1 MSFYFVLVGGW
12 VLNIRHFLAV
22 AVLVGFAAS
31 AQAQETVR
39 IAVSVRNVV
48 LMPFYF
54 AQDKGYFEKE
64 GLRAE
69 IIQMRSNLQVAGVA
83 SGELDFMSGVGTA
96 VDAIRKGAPLKVMAV
111 LYRAPLFSLVGGS
124 AVRSPKDLEG
134 KKVGVSRIGS
144 ESHNAAVWML
154 SRNDADMRK
163 VTFIQ
168 TGSTIVSMIGL
179 QQQSLDASVL
189 SPPFTGEM
197 VVKGFKVL
205 AKTSDVAE
213 SPFNGMITSQ
223 ERLRQHRGRIQKSI
237 KALLGAYRQI
247 RQDQAGSI
255 DYIRSSFKVSE
266 RIAENSYNEIREVML
281 DDMIMPEARLKAA
294 LEGPYVRSETDKPLR
309 IEEIVDYSVL
319 RSLK

>member
-1 MSFYFVLVGGW
+1 VRTLSSFLILVA
-12 VLNIRHFLAV
+12 LLC
-22 AVLVGFAAS
+22 S
-31 AQAQETVR
+31 ATPSRAQDAVR

-48 LMPFYF
+48 LMPYYF
-54 AQDKGYFEKE
+54 AKDKGYFDRE

-96 VDAIRKGAPLKVMAV
+96 IDAVRKGASLKVIAV
-111 LYRAPLFSLVGGS
+111 LYRAPLFSLLSGS
-124 AVRSPKDLEG
+124 AIKTPKDLLG

-154 SRNDADMRK
+154 TQNGVDVRK

-179 QQQSLDASVL
+179 QQNSLDASIL

-197 VVKGFKVL
+197 VVQGFKVL

-213 SPFNGMITSQ
+213 SPFNGMATSVDKLRSRP
-223 ERLRQHRGRIQKSI
+223 ERIRKSL
-237 KALLGAYRQI
+237 KALLESFRRI
-247 RQDQAGSI
+247 KQDRSGTV
-255 DYIRSSFKVSE
+255 DYIRQSFKVSE

-281 DDMIMPEARLKAA
+281 DDMIMPEERLQKA
-294 LEGPYVRSETDKPLR
+294 LEGPYSRSEGEKSLS
-309 IEEIVDYSVL
+309 INEVVDYSIL
-319 RSLK
+319 RSLR

>member
-1 MSFYFVLVGGW
+1 MRTFRYFWIIGSLLW
-12 VLNIRHFLAV
+12 LATP
-22 AVLVGFAAS
+22 AL
-31 AQAQETVR
+31 AQETVR

-48 LMPFYF
+48 LMPYYY
-54 AQDKGYFEKE
+54 AKDKGFFDKE

-69 IIQMRSNLQVAGVA
+69 IIQIRSNLQVAGVA

-96 VDAIRKGAPLKVMAV
+96 FEAMRKGAALRVVAV
-111 LYRAPLFSLVGGS
+111 LYRAPLFSLVGGPS
-124 AVRSPKDLEG
+124 IKAAKDLAG

-154 SRNDADMRK
+154 TQNGVDTRK

-179 QQQSLDASVL
+179 QQNSLDASVL

-197 VVKGFKVL
+197 VVQGFKVL

-213 SPFNGMITSQ
+213 SPFNGMATSQ
-223 ERLRQHRGRIQKSI
+223 EKLRSRPERMRKSI
-237 KALLGAYRQI
+237 KALLESFRRI
-247 RQDQAGSI
+247 KQDRPGSI
-255 DYIRSSFKVSE
+255 DYIRQSFKVNE

-281 DDMIMPEARLKAA
+281 DDMIMPEERLKKA
-294 LEGPYVRSETDKPLR
+294 LDGPYSRTEGEKSLS
-309 IEEIVDYSVL
+309 INEIVDYSIL
-319 RSLK
+319 RSLR

>member
-1 MSFYFVLVGGW
+1 M
-12 VLNIRHFLAV
+12 LAS
-22 AVLVGFAAS
+22 LFCLAS
-31 AQAQETVR
+31 PALAQDTVR

-48 LMPFYF
+48 LMPYYY
-54 AQDKGYFEKE
+54 AKDKGFFDKE

-69 IIQMRSNLQVAGVA
+69 IIQIRSNLQVAGVA

-96 VDAIRKGAPLKVMAV
+96 FEAMRKGAPLKVVAV
-111 LYRAPLFSLVGGS
+111 LYRAPLFSLVGGP
-124 AVRSPKDLEG
+124 AIKAAKDLAG

-154 SRNDADMRK
+154 TQSGVDTRK

-179 QQQSLDASVL
+179 QQNSLDASVL

-197 VVKGFKVL
+197 VVQGFKVL

-213 SPFNGMITSQ
+213 SPFNGMATSQ
-223 ERLRQHRGRIQKSI
+223 EKLRSRPERIRKSI
-237 KALLGAYRQI
+237 KALLESFRRI
-247 RQDQAGSI
+247 KQDRPGSI
-255 DYIRSSFKVSE
+255 DYIRQSFKVNE

-281 DDMIMPEARLKAA
+281 DDMIMPEERLKKA
-294 LEGPYVRSETDKPLR
+294 LDGPYSRSEGEKSLAINDV
-309 IEEIVDYSVL
+309 VDYSIL
-319 RSLK
+319 RSLR

>member
-1 MSFYFVLVGGW
+1 M
-12 VLNIRHFLAV
+12 
-22 AVLVGFAAS
+22 
-31 AQAQETVR
+31 
-39 IAVSVRNVV
+39 SVRNVV
-48 LMPFYF
+48 LMPYYF
-54 AQDKGYFEKE
+54 AKDKGYFDRE

-96 VDAIRKGAPLKVMAV
+96 IDAVRKGASLKVIAV
-111 LYRAPLFSLVGGS
+111 LYRAPLFSLLSGS
-124 AVRSPKDLEG
+124 AIKTPKDLLG

-154 SRNDADMRK
+154 AHGGADVKK

-179 QQQSLDASVL
+179 QQNSLDASIL

-197 VVKGFKVL
+197 VVQGFKVL

-213 SPFNGMITSQ
+213 SPFNGMATSVDKLRSRP
-223 ERLRQHRGRIQKSI
+223 ERIRKSL
-237 KALLGAYRQI
+237 KALLESFRRI
-247 RQDQAGSI
+247 KQDRSGTV
-255 DYIRSSFKVSE
+255 DYIRQSFKVSE

-281 DDMIMPEARLKAA
+281 DDMIMPEERLQKA
-294 LEGPYVRSETDKPLR
+294 LEGPYSRSEGEKSLS
-309 IEEIVDYSVL
+309 INEVVDYSIL
-319 RSLK
+319 RSLR